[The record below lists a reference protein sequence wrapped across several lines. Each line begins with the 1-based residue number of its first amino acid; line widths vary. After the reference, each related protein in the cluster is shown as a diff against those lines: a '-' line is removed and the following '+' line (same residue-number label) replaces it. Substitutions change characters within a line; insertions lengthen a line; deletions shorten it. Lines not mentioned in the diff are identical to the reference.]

1 MARSEKKIKMITH
14 CNPNAMTTAEISGN
28 DREKALELLKKLKE
42 LEKKKNKKKK
52 KNEVKK

>member
-42 LEKKKNKKKK
+42 L
-52 KNEVKK
+52 